1 MDAGKEAIPTTGFS
15 RWLGDFRRAQRTG
28 EGMEVPCGDCRG
40 CCTSAYFI
48 PIGRDET
55 EALARIP
62 KALLF
67 PAPGRKGFWLLGYDE
82 RGHCALFRDNQC
94 SIYAHRPRTCRS
106 YDCRV
111 FAATGLGEG
120 EDKPAI
126 VARSESW
133 VFGMEGEE
141 DEANLAAVRAA
152 ARFLRD
158 HAAAFPE
165 GFVPAQPSQQ
175 AVMALRVYP
184 VFLRPSGDVDQT
196 VQAVM
201 TACGSEAE

>member
-1 MDAGKEAIPTTGFS
+1 MISFS

-28 EGMEVPCGDCRG
+28 W
-40 CCTSAYFI
+40 
-48 PIGRDET
+48 DEWET
-55 EALARIP
+55 LARIP

-67 PAPGRKGFWLLGYDE
+67 PAPGRKGFWLLGYDDWG
-82 RGHCALFRDNQC
+82 RCALFQDNQC
-94 SIYAHRPRTCRS
+94 SIYSERPRTCRN

-111 FAATGLGEG
+111 FTATGLGEG
-120 EDKPAI
+120 KDKPAI

-152 ARFLRD
+152 TRFLRD
-158 HAAAFPE
+158 HAGDFPE

-184 VFLRPSGDVDQT
+184 VFRRPPEDVNGT
-196 VQAVM
+196 VKAVM
-201 TACGSEAE
+201 TAWGSEAE